1 MTIFIATN
9 LVFLNPCYDGNLY
22 TFATTKEL
30 KKKAF
35 ALNIQNVKQVIGI
48 QVTFMLEI
56 KSQKY
61 TF

>member
-1 MTIFIATN
+1 MEI
-9 LVFLNPCYDGNLY
+9 Y